1 MESSKMYSSRQC
13 KNCTLPVRACKLPRL
28 MWGSIGPRTEICTH
42 SGLPFP
48 MVPCLPQSNVYIK
61 RKLRLKRVQKCIPL
75 VGANTALTCAS
86 LQTTPSHVRRYRAEN
101 GNLQKL
107 GLPFTMIPCLHQSD
121 VYIKRKPWVWES
133 KNVFLLL
140 MQKPDLPVRA
150 CKLPHLMWSAIVPR
164 TESCRFSGLPF
175 AMVWCLHQRNV
186 YIKRKL
192 RVWRVEKCI
201 LLVGVKIALTRAG
214 L

>member
-1 MESSKMYSSRQC
+1 
-13 KNCTLPVRACKLPRL
+13 
-28 MWGSIGPRTEICTH
+28 
-42 SGLPFP
+42 
-48 MVPCLPQSNVYIK
+48 MVPCLPQSNVHIK

-121 VYIKRKPWVWES
+121 VYIKRK
-133 KNVFLLL
+133 
-140 MQKPDLPVRA
+140 
-150 CKLPHLMWSAIVPR
+150 
-164 TESCRFSGLPF
+164 
-175 AMVWCLHQRNV
+175 
-186 YIKRKL
+186 L
-192 RVWRVEKCI
+192 RVWRVQKCTPH
-201 LLVGVKIALTRAG
+201 VGAKTSLPCARRKTTLSHVSQFMAENGNLRKSGSTFSNNTVFAPKQCLYQNETTGMESSKMYSSRRCKNLTYLCGTANDPVSCKP